1 MPFFDTLLARLE
13 TCWRVHSMMV
23 ACASVRFLDE
33 MDLMDIMD
41 GTDIKDLGGHDYEQ
55 EHEKTIY
62 RAINC
67 AIARLREVR

>member
-1 MPFFDTLLARLE
+1 
-13 TCWRVHSMMV
+13 MMV
-23 ACASVRFLDE
+23 ACVSVRFLDE

-41 GTDIKDLGGHDYEQ
+41 GMDGMDIKDLSGHDYEQ

>member
-1 MPFFDTLLARLE
+1 
-13 TCWRVHSMMV
+13 MMV
-23 ACASVRFLDE
+23 ACVFARFLDE